1 MIHDFLR
8 IDVLFACGVRRNM
21 IEKIVKSSPS
31 SNVFFYLHLFIKR
44 RLDREWNA
52 NILVC
57 R

>member
-31 SNVFFYLHLFIKR
+31 SNVFFLLFT
-44 RLDREWNA
+44 
-52 NILVC
+52 LVY
-57 R
+57 